1 MKSHVHARGV
11 ARVRGLCHVAWH
23 HVAQMAGFGKKVWGV
38 ASALP
43 LAYLVQQEAVGLHR
57 VRDNTMA
64 PLLESA
70 PDGSARSS
78 DVVLVRKGLSMSGWP
93 AKPGDVVLFRSVHS
107 QAGLCA

>member
-1 MKSHVHARGV
+1 M
-11 ARVRGLCHVAWH
+11 RGLCHVAWH
-23 HVAQMAGFGKKVWGV
+23 HVAQMTGFGKKVWGV